1 MRQCSQRTR
10 LAGDSS
16 ALWGWAARAAELAS
30 LNELILT
37 VSGGNGAR
45 SPLLDHDESAAR
57 LR

>member
-37 VSGGNGAR
+37 GSGGNGAR
-45 SPLLDHDESAAR
+45 SPLLITTSRVPD
-57 LR
+57 